1 MAANWARA
9 APAVLAA
16 FLASF
21 VECVEALTIV
31 LAAGLTRGWISALLG
46 ASSGAVV
53 LASLVAL
60 LGTKLRLV
68 PFGPLQLGIG
78 VLLLLFGA
86 LWLRKAVLRA
96 AGALELHDEA
106 KLFAREARALSGAS
120 RGLTSIDALGFITSL
135 KGVFI
140 EGVEV
145 VFIVV
150 AVGAAGGLLR
160 AASLGALFAALAVI
174 LLGVALH
181 RPLARVP
188 ENLLKFAV
196 GVLLSSFGVFW
207 IGEGAGLYWPAD
219 DWSILALVALF
230 VLAALISIRVLKTSF
245 ALREGKQ

>member
-1 MAANWARA
+1 MAANWAHT
-9 APAVLAA
+9 APVILAT

-21 VECVEALTIV
+21 VEFVEALTIV
-31 LAAGLTRGWISALLG
+31 LAAGLMRGWISALLG
-46 ASSGAVV
+46 ASSGALV

-60 LGTKLRLV
+60 LGTKLRMV
-68 PFGPLQLGIG
+68 PLGPLQLGIG
-78 VLLLLFGA
+78 VLLLLFGV

-96 AGALELHDEA
+96 AGAQELHDEA
-106 KLFAREARALSGAS
+106 KIFARKARALSDAS
-120 RGLTSIDALGFITSL
+120 RGLASIDALGFITSF

-150 AVGAAGGLLR
+150 AVGSAGGLLR

-181 RPLARVP
+181 RPLERVP

-207 IGEGAGLYWPAD
+207 IGEGAGLHWPAH
-219 DWSILALVALF
+219 DWSILLLIALF
-230 VLAALISIRVLKTSF
+230 LLAALISIGFIKTYVARRS
-245 ALREGKQ
+245 GKQ